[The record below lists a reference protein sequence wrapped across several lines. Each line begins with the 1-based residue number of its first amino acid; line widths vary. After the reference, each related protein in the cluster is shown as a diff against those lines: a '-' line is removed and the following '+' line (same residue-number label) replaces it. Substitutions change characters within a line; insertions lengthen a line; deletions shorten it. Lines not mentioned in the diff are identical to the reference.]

1 MWDWSILSVG
11 NNDFFVNWAGI
22 IDFKEILITFN
33 VGGFIFYGIR
43 YFWICIGSF
52 DIIIYSTFKERALM
66 WRWSSYIID
75 FLECIGLK
83 LVG

>member
-33 VGGFIFYGIR
+33 VGGFIFYGI
-43 YFWICIGSF
+43 GV
-52 DIIIYSTFKERALM
+52 IYSAKSMSPQRPFCTFLLFSFKC
-66 WRWSSYIID
+66 Y
-75 FLECIGLK
+75 F
-83 LVG
+83 